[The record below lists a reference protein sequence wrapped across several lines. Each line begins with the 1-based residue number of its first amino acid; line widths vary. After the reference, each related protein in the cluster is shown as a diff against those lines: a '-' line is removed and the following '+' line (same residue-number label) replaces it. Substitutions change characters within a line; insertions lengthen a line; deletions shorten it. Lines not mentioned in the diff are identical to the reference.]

1 MCVHKLRK
9 MRRRR
14 NRAAS
19 GGMEKGAGWL
29 DQRLLKAWSK
39 GSGPNHTSLHFTKLQ
54 KMSGLDPPGLN
65 PPQLQRLPGSQRNTA
80 RAEPPPA
87 NVADWLTGGNARE
100 GSLPGSRRLA
110 LLVAGGPAITPPLLG
125 GFPRNVRSIPSFE
138 KRIGQRPLEIC
149 LCAFPF
155 QVICWK
161 TEYDNDGARPER
173 KVSATRHGERGKR
186 CVLSFVTSERGSCPG
201 FWSADPALGHRHPW
215 ASPSSPPGEV
225 AATV

>member
-1 MCVHKLRK
+1 M
-9 MRRRR
+9 
-14 NRAAS
+14 
-19 GGMEKGAGWL
+19 
-29 DQRLLKAWSK
+29 
-39 GSGPNHTSLHFTKLQ
+39 F
-54 KMSGLDPPGLN
+54 GLDPPGLN
-65 PPQLQRLPGSQRNTA
+65 SPPGFSDYQVPSATQHQQSHPQQMWRTGSPGEMRGRAACPGAAGWRSWWQGGRRLPHRF
-80 RAEPPPA
+80 
-87 NVADWLTGGNARE
+87 W
-100 GSLPGSRRLA
+100 
-110 LLVAGGPAITPPLLG
+110 G
-125 GFPRNVRSIPSFE
+125 GFPRNVRSIPSLTK

-155 QVICWK
+155 QVICRK

-186 CVLSFVTSERGSCPG
+186 CVLSFVTSERESCPG